1 MKTYIT
7 ITIITFLLT
16 ILSFSSKDSISE
28 SQSISKSNY
37 KDSLNLIKLNHD
49 SLLLDVQKDI
59 DSFKMFADSVL
70 EVSIKYDKQLDKI
83 LSVKQAEYIDTSQIV
98 IDTIAN
104 NVKKKKKGWLKRTI
118 DKIKNK

>member
-16 ILSFSSKDSISE
+16 ILSFLSKDSISE

-70 EVSIKYDKQLDKI
+70 EVSIKYDKQLEKI

-104 NVKKKKKGWLKRTI
+104 NVKKKKKTWIKRII
-118 DKIKNK
+118 DKIKN

>member
-83 LSVKQAEYIDTSQIV
+83 LSVKQVQHIDTPQII
-98 IDTIAN
+98 IDTIVN
-104 NVKKKKKGWLKRTI
+104 NVKKKKKTWIKRTI
-118 DKIKNK
+118 DKIKN

>member
-104 NVKKKKKGWLKRTI
+104 NVKKKKKTWIKRTI
-118 DKIKNK
+118 DKIKN

>member
-7 ITIITFLLT
+7 ITIIIFLLI

-104 NVKKKKKGWLKRTI
+104 NVKKKKKTWIKRTI
-118 DKIKNK
+118 DKIKN